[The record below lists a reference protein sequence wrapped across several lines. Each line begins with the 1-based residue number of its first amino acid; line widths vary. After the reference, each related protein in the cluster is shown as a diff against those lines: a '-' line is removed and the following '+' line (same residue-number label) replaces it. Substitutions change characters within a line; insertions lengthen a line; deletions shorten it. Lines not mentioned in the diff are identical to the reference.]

1 LTFTPYQKQPW
12 VRLLSYIL
20 PILPS
25 FDLLF
30 SARDYCPV
38 FAYLPVKLETM
49 KKIFVVILSMILV
62 IGASA
67 QHRGGGHYYRPHT
80 RVVVGVGGYGY
91 YPYSPFYP
99 NDYGYWNRPYY
110 RPSGLQLKI
119 EDIKAD
125 YQDRIWSARHDDKL
139 SRSERKQEIHR
150 LKSER
155 DHAIRDAERNYHR
168 SY

>member
-1 LTFTPYQKQPW
+1 
-12 VRLLSYIL
+12 
-20 PILPS
+20 
-25 FDLLF
+25 
-30 SARDYCPV
+30 
-38 FAYLPVKLETM
+38 M

-67 QHRGGGHYYRPHT
+67 QHRGGGGGHYYRPHT
-80 RVVVGVGGYGY
+80 RVIVGVGGGYGY
-91 YPYSPFYP
+91 YPYSPYYP
-99 NDYGYWNRPYY
+99 YGYSYWNQPYF
-110 RPSGLQLKI
+110 RPSGLELKI
-119 EDIKAD
+119 QDIKAD

-155 DHAIRDAERNYHR
+155 DQAIRDTERNYHR

>member
-1 LTFTPYQKQPW
+1 
-12 VRLLSYIL
+12 
-20 PILPS
+20 
-25 FDLLF
+25 
-30 SARDYCPV
+30 
-38 FAYLPVKLETM
+38 M

-80 RVVVGVGGYGY
+80 RVIVGVGGGY

-99 NDYGYWNRPYY
+99 YGYNYWNQPYF
-110 RPSGLQLKI
+110 RPSGLELKI
-119 EDIKAD
+119 QDIKAD

-155 DHAIRDAERNYHR
+155 DQAVRDAERNYHR